1 MADEKQ
7 DIETIPAGEDL
18 PDAEPATRT
27 PTSNEHLNKDYSQ
40 IGSDPIASISTMLRQ
55 APLFDY
61 MSHIASKRYP
71 GITLDEK
78 LEVLELEHPKIYRT
92 AIIADI
98 IIRILLISA
107 LLAFIGLSIWKI
119 FTH

>member
-7 DIETIPAGEDL
+7 DIETLPEGEDL

-40 IGSDPIASISTMLRQ
+40 IGSDPIASISTPLRQ

-61 MSHIASKRYP
+61 MSHIASQRYP

-78 LEVLELEHPKIYRT
+78 LEVLELEHPKIYQT

-107 LLAFIGLSIWKI
+107 ILALVGFAIWNLI
-119 FTH
+119 R